1 MTAPSYASIDP
12 ELQDHLD
19 ALGFHFVGSYRIW
32 CHKQGLDKRLAKTD
46 EQLVDEAALFLR
58 LQAKA
63 QPSPKK
69 GHCPGTVRTLTKIYN
84 GARGG
89 WTHPEAMF
97 DAAADQAERDALL
110 RILVHLETYTGISW
124 WVGARLAKHHAEWLR
139 PVEEWYP
146 HGENVELQVGALANH
161 LLARYDAPLFMG
173 RAWLDGATAR
183 RCQSWFLHIARGGNI
198 RSMDTEIHLTRRM
211 AHAFPRAPDNL
222 TIPMALRWAQ
232 CVGMGASRDLAH
244 AIVRLAASIPQGRR
258 ERALLG
264 YRRSPP
270 SGPSHARPDARRSH
284 YRNQRFVPVETVGPD
299 GQISQGAPPQ
309 PSLVMKGRSIDKLL
323 RQVEA

>member
-12 ELQDHLD
+12 KLQDHLD
-19 ALGFHFVGSYRIW
+19 ALGFHSVGSYRIW

-69 GHCPGTVRTLTKIYN
+69 GHRPGTVRTLTKIYN

-173 RAWLDGATAR
+173 SLARRRRHGQTVSELVSAHRAGRQHSLDGYRDPPHPAY
-183 RCQSWFLHIARGGNI
+183 G
-198 RSMDTEIHLTRRM
+198 TRL
-211 AHAFPRAPDNL
+211 PES
-222 TIPMALRWAQ
+222 T
-232 CVGMGASRDLAH
+232 
-244 AIVRLAASIPQGRR
+244 
-258 ERALLG
+258 
-264 YRRSPP
+264 
-270 SGPSHARPDARRSH
+270 
-284 YRNQRFVPVETVGPD
+284 
-299 GQISQGAPPQ
+299 
-309 PSLVMKGRSIDKLL
+309 
-323 RQVEA
+323 